1 MQRRNT
7 LKKISSQNL
16 WPRINSVI
24 NELINLALSTVLFLA
39 APAMRFLKRDIDGAS
54 GNTFPGVFGDFVGH

>member
-39 APAMRFLKRDIDGAS
+39 SPAMRFSKCDIDSAS
-54 GNTFPGVFGDFVGH
+54 GYTFPGGFGDFVGH